1 MKSDATNNAEAQ
13 AWAQYES
20 IAAMVAAL
28 DCDYDRLEELRES
41 AKENRAI
48 VAAYAE
54 KMDDWQANAD
64 AAAEL
69 EELAELEEQSNGM
82 ASEDEAQEAI
92 QEHPLCIDVRSDWVT
107 PGEDMEASEFRIVLC
122 TGGPHVE
129 IVGDLDHYK
138 QPCSV
143 RILYKDC
150 GASGSIYGFDSSI
163 VERYCAQFFFGE

>member
-1 MKSDATNNAEAQ
+1 MKSDAEAQ
-13 AWAQYES
+13 AWVQYES
-20 IAAMVAAL
+20 IAAMVNAL

-82 ASEDEAQEAI
+82 ASEDEAIEAI
-92 QEHPLCIDVRSDWVT
+92 EQDPLSVETRSDWVST
-107 PGEDMEASEFRIVLC
+107 WETMFPGEFRILLC

-143 RILYKDC
+143 RILYKDW
-150 GASGSIYGFDSSI
+150 GTHGELFGFDHES
-163 VERYCAQFFFGE
+163 VLRYCSVFFFGE